1 MKERIDAES
10 RDEYVYYRIQRAL
23 ETLEEADCLA
33 DNGHFSG
40 AVNRLYYAC
49 YYIVT
54 ALLIY
59 HDIDASSHT
68 GVKSMFALKFIKT
81 GIMDIEFGKFFN
93 EIFQLRHSND
103 YDDFTFCDEATY
115 KNYRPRAEALIT
127 IIKSDIFPDFHT

>member
-1 MKERIDAES
+1 MNLNIDTAD

-23 ETLEEADCLA
+23 ETLDEADCLA
-33 DNGHFSG
+33 DNKHYSG

-49 YYIVT
+49 YYSVT

-59 HDIDASSHT
+59 HGIDTTSHV
-68 GVKSMFALKFIKT
+68 GVKSMFALKFIKS
-81 GIMDIEFGKFFN
+81 GKIKIEYGKFFN

-115 KNYRPRAEALIT
+115 KNYRPRAEALIS
-127 IIKSDIFPDFHT
+127 IIRSELFPE

>member
-1 MKERIDAES
+1 MKERIDAET
-10 RDEYVYYRIQRAL
+10 RDKYVYYRIQRAL

-49 YYIVT
+49 YYIVS

-59 HDIDASSHT
+59 HDIEASSHA

-81 GIMDIEFGKFFN
+81 GIMDI
-93 EIFQLRHSND
+93 IL
-103 YDDFTFCDEATY
+103 
-115 KNYRPRAEALIT
+115 T
-127 IIKSDIFPDFHT
+127 ILHYTTASPDMRCTPNCSTTINA

>member
-1 MKERIDAES
+1 MNLKIDAPT
-10 RDEYVYYRIQRAL
+10 RDEYVYYRIQRAI
-23 ETLEEADCLA
+23 ETLDEADCLA
-33 DNGHFSG
+33 DNSHYSG

-59 HDIDASSHT
+59 NGIDTSSHA
-68 GVKSMFALKFIKT
+68 GVKSMFALKFIKS
-81 GIMDIEFGKFFN
+81 GKINIEHGKFFN

-115 KNYRPRAEALIT
+115 KNYRPRAEALISV
-127 IIKSDIFPDFHT
+127 IKRELFPE